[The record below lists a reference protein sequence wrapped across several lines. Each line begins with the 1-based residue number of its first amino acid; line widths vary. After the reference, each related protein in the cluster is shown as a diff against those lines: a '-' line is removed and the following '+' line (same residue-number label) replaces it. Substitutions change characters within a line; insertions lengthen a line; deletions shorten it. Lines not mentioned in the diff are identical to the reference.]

1 MQIVSVVDELGHDGR
16 RLISGTLDLD
26 LDLDICFS

>member
-26 LDLDICFS
+26 LDICFS